1 MLSAMANFALSYIN
15 SFIMTKKAML
25 ALLLAIAL
33 PLMGYLLFSYMSKR
47 DLQMPQRFFYDSVM
61 VKTERGKTTF
71 DTAWHQIKNIEL
83 TNQLGNKVSLDEL
96 RGKVIV
102 MDFFFT
108 RCPVIC
114 PTMTKSMKK
123 LQTSFLP
130 SDTLVQFV
138 SISVD
143 PEHDDVERLNW
154 WAEKFGVNPDNWW
167 LGTGNKDSI
176 YNFAL
181 TEIKA
186 SVADTGVD
194 TAFIHTENFFLI
206 DREGII
212 RGWYNG
218 TDEQAQLRLVNDIP
232 LLILEKN
239 RKRSFGQFVNSLFN
253 R

>member
-1 MLSAMANFALSYIN
+1 MN
-15 SFIMTKKAML
+15 KKALL
-25 ALLLAIAL
+25 ALLIAIAL
-33 PLMGYLLFSYMSKR
+33 PLVGYMVFSSMSKK
-47 DLQMPQRFFYDSVM
+47 DLQMPPRFFYDSVT
-61 VKTERGKTTF
+61 VKTERGKTSF
-71 DTAWHQIKNIEL
+71 DTVWHQIKNLKL
-83 TNQLGNKVSLDEL
+83 TNQLGQQVSISDL

-102 MDFFFT
+102 LDFFFT

-114 PTMTKSMKK
+114 PTMTESMKK
-123 LQTSFLP
+123 LQTSFAP

-143 PEHDDVERLNW
+143 PEHDDVGRLNW

-167 LGTGNKDSI
+167 LTTGNKDSI

-181 TEIKA
+181 TEVKA
-186 SVADTGVD
+186 SVADVGVD

-218 TDEQAQLRLVNDIP
+218 TDEDAQRRLVNDLP

-239 RKRSFGQFVNSLFN
+239 RKRTFSDVVKNMFTRRG
-253 R
+253 